1 MKVIISPAKNMTT
14 KADAMEPRDEPV
26 FVHRAQQ
33 LVDYLKTLPYQ
44 DLKKLLA
51 CNDKLAQ
58 LNYDRYQ
65 TLDLHSGTNP
75 ALVSYEGIQ
84 YQYMAPR
91 VFTDE
96 YFDYTQQH
104 LRILSGLYGIL
115 RPLDG
120 IVPYRLEMQAKLQTD
135 FCKGLYDF
143 WGDSLYQQLM
153 QDSKVIVNLA
163 SEEYS
168 KAIKK
173 HLQPEVQFITCRFCE
188 QTAGKLVEKGVYVK
202 MARGEM
208 VRFMAER
215 KVSQPEQVKEFT
227 GMGYGF
233 RPDLSDSSLYTFV
246 R

>member
-1 MKVIISPAKNMTT
+1 MTT

-26 FVHRAQQ
+26 FVRHAQQ
-33 LVDYLKTLPYQ
+33 LVDYLKDLPYQ

-51 CNDKLAQ
+51 CNDKLAR

-65 TLDLHSGTNP
+65 TMDLHSDTNP

-115 RPLDG
+115 RPFDG
-120 IVPYRLEMQAKLQTD
+120 IVPYRLEMQARLQTD
-135 FCKGLYDF
+135 FCSSLYDF
-143 WGDSLYQQLM
+143 WGDSLYQELA
-153 QDSKVIVNLA
+153 QDSSVILNLA

-168 KAIKK
+168 RAVKK
-173 HLQPEVQFITCRFCE
+173 HLRPEVQLITCRFCE
-188 QTAGKLVEKGVYVK
+188 DVEGRLVEKGVYVK

-215 KVSQPEQVKEFT
+215 AVVSPEQVKEFT
-227 GMGYGF
+227 GMGYNF
-233 RPDLSDSSLYTFV
+233 RPDLSDGTHYTFV